1 MEKLTLD
8 RLPRKVLKQLDL
20 ETCFMA
26 SRLVLAAERLQ
37 VFRRLQGRK
46 LAASAL
52 GRMLKLHPRYSED
65 FLNALVS
72 LGLLRKRAGLY
83 SNSRLAEKYYIR
95 ERSIYWTR
103 QYSVECVQDFEALTV
118 LEKVL
123 SSGRDYWTIMGK
135 SRPDYVESM
144 MDNPRHA
151 EDFTRMLFHL
161 HRQDAEAV
169 AAYLDLS
176 SFRAVL
182 DVGGGS
188 GVMSMGLA
196 QKNPHIRATV
206 LDIEP
211 VCRVAMKIIRKEGL
225 SRRVTALAGD
235 MHEGFPPGY
244 DVIMLCDIGL
254 IETGLLKKAYRA
266 LLRKGMVVLVD
277 RFLSED
283 RTDPLDRLLHRFT
296 GSHFPM
302 DTRLETVDAL
312 RTCGF
317 GAVKKRN
324 VYDDVW
330 VITGRK
336 VN

>member
-8 RLPRKVLKQLDL
+8 RLPRKVLKALDL

-26 SRLVLAAERLQ
+26 SRLVLAAERLK
-37 VFRRLQGRK
+37 VFRRLQGKK

-72 LGLLRKRAGLY
+72 LGLLRKEAGLY
-83 SNSRLAEKYYIR
+83 FNSRLSEKYFIR

-103 QYSVECVQDFEALTV
+103 QYSAECVEDFEALTV

-135 SRPDYVESM
+135 TKPDYLESM
-144 MDNPRHA
+144 TDNPRHA
-151 EDFTRMLFHL
+151 EDFTWMLFHL

-169 AAYLDLS
+169 SAYLDLS

-188 GVMSMGLA
+188 GVMSMALA
-196 QKNPHIRATV
+196 RKNPHIRATV

-211 VCRVAMKIIRKEGL
+211 VCRVARKIIRKEGL
-225 SRRVTALAGD
+225 SRPA
-235 MHEGFPPGY
+235 
-244 DVIMLCDIGL
+244 
-254 IETGLLKKAYRA
+254 
-266 LLRKGMVVLVD
+266 KG
-277 RFLSED
+277 
-283 RTDPLDRLLHRFT
+283 
-296 GSHFPM
+296 
-302 DTRLETVDAL
+302 
-312 RTCGF
+312 
-317 GAVKKRN
+317 
-324 VYDDVW
+324 
-330 VITGRK
+330 
-336 VN
+336 